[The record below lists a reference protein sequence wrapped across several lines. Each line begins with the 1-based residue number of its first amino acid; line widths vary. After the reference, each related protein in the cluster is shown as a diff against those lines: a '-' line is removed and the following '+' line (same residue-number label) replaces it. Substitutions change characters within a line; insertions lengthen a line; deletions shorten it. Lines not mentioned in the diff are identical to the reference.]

1 MTLRSTVLFPPR
13 GGDFIVPIAASA
25 AAIGITTLAL
35 VVIDRFLGVDHLVI
49 AYLLP
54 AAIIAVYFGSTLA
67 FLASL
72 ASGLLAA
79 YFLFPPK
86 FSLYIASPLH
96 IAELGFFMLLA
107 LIASKAV
114 AVVAHDVRGKK
125 KRVA

>member
-1 MTLRSTVLFPPR
+1 MTLRSTVSFRPR
-13 GGDFIVPIAASA
+13 SRMPAVPIIASA
-25 AAIGITTLAL
+25 AAVGITTLAL
-35 VVIDRFLGVDHLVI
+35 VVIDQLLVVDHLVV

-79 YFLFPPK
+79 FFLFPPK
-86 FSLYIASPLH
+86 FSLYIASPVH

-107 LIASKAV
+107 VIASKAV
-114 AVVAHDVRGKK
+114 AVVAHDIRKK
-125 KRVA
+125 KPIA

>member
-1 MTLRSTVLFPPR
+1 MTLRSTVSFRPR
-13 GGDFIVPIAASA
+13 DRLPAVPIIASA
-25 AAIGITTLAL
+25 AAVAITTLAL
-35 VVIDRFLGVDHLVI
+35 VIIDSFLVVDHLVV

-79 YFLFPPK
+79 FFLFPPK
-86 FSLYIASPLH
+86 FSLYIASPVH

-107 LIASKAV
+107 VIASKAV
-114 AVVAHDVRGKK
+114 AVVAHDIRKK
-125 KRVA
+125 KPIP

>member
-1 MTLRSTVLFPPR
+1 MTLRSTVSFRPR
-13 GGDFIVPIAASA
+13 DRLPAVPIIVSA
-25 AAIGITTLAL
+25 AAVAITTLAL
-35 VVIDRFLGVDHLVI
+35 VIIDSFLVVDHLVV

-79 YFLFPPK
+79 FFLFPPK
-86 FSLYIASPLH
+86 FSLYIASPVH

-107 LIASKAV
+107 VIASKAV
-114 AVVAHDVRGKK
+114 AVVAHDIRKK
-125 KRVA
+125 KPIA

>member
-1 MTLRSTVLFPPR
+1 
-13 GGDFIVPIAASA
+13 
-25 AAIGITTLAL
+25 
-35 VVIDRFLGVDHLVI
+35 VV

-79 YFLFPPK
+79 FFLFPPK
-86 FSLYIASPLH
+86 FSLYIASPVH

-114 AVVAHDVRGKK
+114 AVVAHDIRKK
-125 KRVA
+125 KPIP

>member
-1 MTLRSTVLFPPR
+1 VSFPAR
-13 GGDFIVPIAASA
+13 GGAFVVSIIASA
-25 AAIGITTLAL
+25 AAIAITTLAL
-35 VVIDRFLGVDHLVI
+35 VVIDSLLVVDHLVV

-54 AAIIAVYFGSTLA
+54 AAIIAVYYGSTLA

-86 FSLYIASPLH
+86 FSLYIADPVH

-114 AVVAHDVRGKK
+114 AVVAHDMSRKK
-125 KRVA
+125 PIL

>member
-1 MTLRSTVLFPPR
+1 MTLRSTVSLQAR
-13 GGDFIVPIAASA
+13 GGAFVVSIMASA
-25 AAIGITTLAL
+25 AAVAITTLAL
-35 VVIDRFLGVDHLVI
+35 VIIDSFLVVDHLVV

-54 AAIIAVYFGSTLA
+54 AAIIAVFYGSTLA

-86 FSLYIASPLH
+86 FSLYIAEPVH

-114 AVVAHDVRGKK
+114 AVVAHDVGRKK
-125 KRVA
+125 PIG

>member
-1 MTLRSTVLFPPR
+1 MTLRSTVSFRPR
-13 GGDFIVPIAASA
+13 GRAPAVRIIASA
-25 AAIGITTLAL
+25 AAVGITTLAL
-35 VVIDRFLGVDHLVI
+35 VVIDRFLVVDHLVV

-79 YFLFPPK
+79 FFLFPPK
-86 FSLYIASPLH
+86 LSLYIANPVH

-114 AVVAHDVRGKK
+114 AVVAYDIRKK
-125 KRVA
+125 KPIV

>member
-1 MTLRSTVLFPPR
+1 MTLRSTVSVPAR
-13 GGDFIVPIAASA
+13 GTFVVSIIASA
-25 AAIGITTLAL
+25 TAIAITTLAL
-35 VVIDRFLGVDHLVI
+35 VVIDSLLVVDHLVV

-54 AAIIAVYFGSTLA
+54 AAIIAVYYGSTLA

-72 ASGLLAA
+72 ASGPLAA

-86 FSLYIASPLH
+86 FSLYIANPVH

-114 AVVAHDVRGKK
+114 AVVAHDIGKK
-125 KRVA
+125 KSIL

>member
-1 MTLRSTVLFPPR
+1 MTLRSTVSFRPR
-13 GGDFIVPIAASA
+13 DRLPAVPIIASA
-25 AAIGITTLAL
+25 AAVGITTLAL
-35 VVIDRFLGVDHLVI
+35 VVIDQLLVVDHLVV

-79 YFLFPPK
+79 FFLFPPK
-86 FSLYIASPLH
+86 FSLYIASPVH

-114 AVVAHDVRGKK
+114 AVVAHDIRKK
-125 KRVA
+125 KPIP

>member
-1 MTLRSTVLFPPR
+1 MTLRSTVSLQAR
-13 GGDFIVPIAASA
+13 GGTFVVSIMASA
-25 AAIGITTLAL
+25 AAVAITTLAL
-35 VVIDRFLGVDHLVI
+35 VIIDSFLVVDHLV
-49 AYLLP
+49 
-54 AAIIAVYFGSTLA
+54 VYYGSTLA

-86 FSLYIASPLH
+86 FSLYIAEPVH

-114 AVVAHDVRGKK
+114 AVVAHDMSRKK
-125 KRVA
+125 PIG